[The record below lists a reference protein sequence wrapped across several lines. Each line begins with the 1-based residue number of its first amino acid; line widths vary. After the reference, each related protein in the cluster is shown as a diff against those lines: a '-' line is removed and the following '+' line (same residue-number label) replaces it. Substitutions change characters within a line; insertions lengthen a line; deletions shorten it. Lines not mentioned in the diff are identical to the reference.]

1 MVIFKTPIVE
11 NNEESSQ
18 DGQEKTPR
26 QSGSMVTHH
35 DDVVTR
41 MKNVEM
47 IELGKHRI
55 KPWYFAPYP
64 QVWVITAVSYLNC
77 NQKIIIHISFRNYAK
92 CPASI
97 SVNSV

>member
-1 MVIFKTPIVE
+1 MLAPPTTPQIVASVDTE
-11 NNEESSQ
+11 DSQ
-18 DGQEKTPR
+18 DVPPTTPR

-55 KPWYFAPYP
+55 NPWYFASYP
-64 QVWVITAVSYLNC
+64 QV
-77 NQKIIIHISFRNYAK
+77 
-92 CPASI
+92 
-97 SVNSV
+97 SVYSAFCFI